1 MFIIFLGSA
10 TEHRLHD
17 RTLRNVGVL
26 ESTNRTDFRY
36 FKNADG
42 RILRLFNS
50 EILGR
55 DVAHETEL

>member
-42 RILRLFNS
+42 RILRLFNC

-55 DVAHETEL
+55 YVAHETEL